1 MRVLGINAI
10 GHHDASVCLIED
22 GRVVSFAEEERF
34 IRDKHAR
41 GRQPVNAVR
50 WCLQSRGLG
59 WEDIDALATPWVEEE
74 FGSVAPPGYREDISF
89 GQREL
94 GADWARWPNNI
105 RDFAEMAGC
114 RNGMVPLFQVSHHLA
129 HAASAYWCSGFDET
143 AILVVDGE
151 GDRVSTTLAHGDAG
165 RISVLRQFSTVDSLG
180 QFYACLTRFLGF
192 GSFGEGKLM
201 GLAPYGRPVLE
212 FPEIELNS
220 DGYRLRLDSSLTRW
234 DPVGTTYRSVVDVWI
249 RRFSERF
256 GGPREARENG
266 RRTELADW
274 SQHDRDIA
282 ASGQFALEEALV
294 HLAELALRLSGS
306 QRLAIAGGVALNCSA
321 NGRLARISDLKGFFV
336 QPAAGD
342 DGVPIGAALHVSA
355 MNGVPPVNERLPSIS
370 LGPSFGADICA
381 KALSDTGLAYQTP
394 GDIAETAA
402 EHLSR
407 DEVVCWFEGRMEGG
421 PRALGQRSIVA
432 SPALAATRDRVND
445 IKRRAQWRP
454 LAPSLR
460 REDSEALLER
470 GGDAPFMI
478 VADRIAVDWR
488 ERVPGVVHVDGS
500 ARPHTVDRAVQPAYW
515 SMIEHFRRLTGL
527 PAVINT
533 SFNDEREPIVCSP
546 ADAVRTFLRSGADI
560 LCLGPYLAHR
570 PSPGA
575 PGSKKADERH

>member
-22 GRVVSFAEEERF
+22 GRVVAFAEEERF

-50 WCLQSRGLG
+50 WCLDSRSLT
-59 WEDIDALATPWVEEE
+59 WADIDALATPWAEEE
-74 FGSVAPPGYREDISF
+74 FGSVAPPGYHEDISF
-89 GQREL
+89 GEREL
-94 GADWARWPNNI
+94 GADWARWPVNI
-105 RDFAEMAGC
+105 REFAAMAGC
-114 RNGMVPLFQVSHHLA
+114 RSGVVPLFQVSHHLA

-151 GDRVSTTLAHGDAG
+151 GDRVSTTLAHGDGG

-180 QFYACLTRFLGF
+180 QFYACLTRFLGL

-212 FPEIELNS
+212 FPEIELDP
-220 DGYRLRLDSSLTRW
+220 DGYRLRLDPGLTRW
-234 DPVGTTYRSVVDVWI
+234 DPVGTTYRSVIEAWI
-249 RRFSERF
+249 RRLSERF
-256 GGPREARENG
+256 GEPREARERG
-266 RRTELADW
+266 LPTALADW
-274 SQHDRDIA
+274 TQQDRDIA

-306 QRLAIAGGVALNCSA
+306 RRLVIAGGVALNCSA
-321 NGRLARISDLKGFFV
+321 NGRLAHLPGLEGFFA

-342 DGVPIGAALHVSA
+342 DGAPIGAALHASV
-355 MNGVPPVNERLPSIS
+355 MCGVPPVNERLTSIS
-370 LGPSFGADICA
+370 LGPSFGADTCA
-381 KALSDTGLAYQTP
+381 KALSDAGLAYREP
-394 GDIAETAA
+394 GDITEAA
-402 EHLSR
+402 GEHLSR
-407 DEVVCWFEGRMEGG
+407 NEVVCWFEGRMEGG

-432 SPALAATRDRVND
+432 SPASAATRDRVND
-445 IKRRAQWRP
+445 IKRRARWRP

-460 REDSEALLER
+460 REDAGALLER
-470 GGDAPFMI
+470 GGDTPFMI
-478 VADRIAVDWR
+478 VADRIAADWR
-488 ERVPGVVHVDGS
+488 ERVPGVVHADGS

-515 SMIEHFRRLTGL
+515 SMIDHFQRRTGL

-546 ADAVRTFLRSGADI
+546 EDAVRTFLRSGADV
-560 LCLGPYLAHR
+560 LCLGPYLAHS
-570 PSPGA
+570 PSPETG
-575 PGSKKADERH
+575 KTDERH